1 MRRADRLFEI
11 IQHMRRRPTIRAR
24 ELSEALEVSERT
36 IYRDIQDLMA
46 SGVPIEGE
54 AGVGYVLKAG
64 FDLPPL
70 MFKEQEIEALVLGA
84 RMVESWSDSELAIAA
99 TDAIAKIEAV
109 IPDRLRS
116 YMANTAL
123 LAPPSYAIEP
133 IKCDLADLRRA
144 LRSQLKV
151 RFHYRDMLKQQSER
165 TVRPLSLAFFGPV
178 WLLAAW
184 CELRGDFRTF
194 RLDRMEKFIVTGDRF
209 KAERG
214 KTLQDFLRRPAT
226 WTRSA
231 ISPGGGEGRH

>member
-11 IQHMRRRPTIRAR
+11 IQHLRRKPTVRAR
-24 ELSEALEVSERT
+24 ELSESLEVSERT
-36 IYRDIQDLMA
+36 IYRDIRDLMA

-54 AGVGYVLKAG
+54 AGVGYVLRAG

-84 RMVESWSDSELAIAA
+84 RMVESWGDPELAIAA

-109 IPDRLRS
+109 IPERLRS
-116 YMANTAL
+116 YMASTAL
-123 LAPPSYAIEP
+123 LAPAADARNAIT
-133 IKCDLADLRRA
+133 CDLGELRRA

-151 RFHYRDMLKQQSER
+151 RFRYTDILKQGSER

-184 CELRGDFRTF
+184 CELRTDFRTF
-194 RLDRMEKFIVTGDRF
+194 RLDRIRDFAITGDHFRN
-209 KAERG
+209 ERG
-214 KTLQDFLRRPAT
+214 KTLHDFLKRPQT
-226 WTRSA
+226 WTRS
-231 ISPGGGEGRH
+231 SLPSGGGDAH